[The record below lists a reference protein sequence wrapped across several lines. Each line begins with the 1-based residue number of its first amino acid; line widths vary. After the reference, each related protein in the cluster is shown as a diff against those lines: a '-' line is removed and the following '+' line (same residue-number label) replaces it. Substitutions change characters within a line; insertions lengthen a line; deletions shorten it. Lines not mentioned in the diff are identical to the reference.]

1 MRQGTGCFRSITDK
15 FTHWKREALSGANLI
30 TIQGE
35 NDPDCGSLGRSR
47 SHVQTGAVSDARE
60 LSCSSSAGAN
70 WTFRLQA
77 SRHTAVTPGTSSLL
91 PTLHP
96 LLPAGK
102 MGRGAHQDL
111 KHTRRLPTTSDFT
124 PTTVPASHSSISA
137 HIASS
142 NKMSRKLRLPVLPK
156 YR

>member
-1 MRQGTGCFRSITDK
+1 MSRSPWREEGPVCLLGDPPTLRQIHQHPWGVLCPTSSLLRETGTGG
-15 FTHWKREALSGANLI
+15 THRLWSNLPMSGRGKPRCVCCEDDTLLA
-30 TIQGE
+30 
-35 NDPDCGSLGRSR
+35 
-47 SHVQTGAVSDARE
+47 
-60 LSCSSSAGAN
+60 
-70 WTFRLQA
+70 
-77 SRHTAVTPGTSSLL
+77 SLL

-102 MGRGAHQDL
+102 TGRGAHQDL

-124 PTTVPASHSSISA
+124 PTTVPASHSSLSA